1 MLFINYLNE
10 SLYFATRESDNI
22 IEDIFFGKIAM
33 IFTCKKC
40 VKVTKTIE
48 KFIKISLS
56 TVFTDFKEIN
66 SYSAYLRN
74 QNSKSSIYNTFKDIF
89 KTQNTNK
96 TIDDSLRA
104 FFEVLDSEGQTELKQ
119 CDQCNQR
126 TEFTRKKS
134 ISIPPKNLIIT
145 IDKLQ

>member
-1 MLFINYLNE
+1 MIVRGNQSDTFEFLMLFINYLNE
-10 SLYFATRESDNI
+10 SLYLATRESDNI

-48 KFIKISLS
+48 KFNKISLS

-74 QNSKSSIYNTFKDIF
+74 QNSKSSIYNT
-89 KTQNTNK
+89 
-96 TIDDSLRA
+96 
-104 FFEVLDSEGQTELKQ
+104 LK
-119 CDQCNQR
+119 
-126 TEFTRKKS
+126 
-134 ISIPPKNLIIT
+134 PKILIKPLMIA
-145 IDKLQ
+145 